1 VKTLVFTV
9 CFALP
14 VVFAGCKSKSGAAS
28 TAGPQPSLAA
38 GAHVVPAPTAAP
50 SAANQGVEL
59 TWTDPPTWR
68 RSPRV
73 VPMRKATYEVPRADK
88 DLEDGECGVFYFGVG
103 MGGTIDANIER
114 WVKQFKDLPADKVK
128 RADRSVNG
136 LVAHTVEV
144 ESGSFN
150 ANPMGRGG
158 EMLKPNFGLL
168 GAIVE
173 EPSGEY
179 FFKLTAPA
187 ATVAKARA
195 DFYKMLDSVHVK

>member
-1 VKTLVFTV
+1 VKSLVFTA
-9 CFALP
+9 CFALS
-14 VVFAGCKSKSGAAS
+14 VALAGCKSNSASGSAPGPKPSASAPS
-28 TAGPQPSLAA
+28 TAAPGPA
-38 GAHVVPAPTAAP
+38 AAP

-73 VPMRKATYEVPRADK
+73 IPMRKATYEVPRAGK

-103 MGGTIDANIER
+103 MGGTVDANIDR

-128 RADRSVNG
+128 RADRSANG
-136 LVAHTVEV
+136 LVQHTVEV

-179 FFKLTAPA
+179 FFKLTGPA
-187 ATVAKARA
+187 ATVAQARA

>member
-1 VKTLVFTV
+1 MKSLVFAA

-14 VVFAGCKSKSGAAS
+14 VAFAGCKTNSGPAS
-28 TAGPQPSLAA
+28 T
-38 GAHVVPAPTAAP
+38 PAPPPSASAATQALSGPAAAP
-50 SAANQGVEL
+50 SAAKQGIDL
-59 TWTDPPTWR
+59 AWTDPPTWR

-73 VPMRKATYEVPRADK
+73 IPMRKATYEVPRADK

-103 MGGTIDANIER
+103 MGGTIDANIDR

-128 RADRSVNG
+128 RADRSANG
-136 LVAHTVEV
+136 LVEHTVEV

-179 FFKLTAPA
+179 FFKLTGPA